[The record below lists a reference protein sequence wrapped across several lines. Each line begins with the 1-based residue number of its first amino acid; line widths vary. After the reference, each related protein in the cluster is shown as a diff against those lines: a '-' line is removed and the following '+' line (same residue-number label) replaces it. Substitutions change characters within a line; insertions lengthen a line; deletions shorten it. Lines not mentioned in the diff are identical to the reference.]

1 MIRIMILQKGGTIE
15 DASDIF
21 QDGLIIIL
29 EKLDNKQFA
38 LACKF
43 VTFLYS
49 VCDNL
54 WKKVLEKR
62 EVAANY
68 FATRNE
74 SEGNPD
80 LTDLIDQKMY
90 EEIFHKVFET
100 LEPVKKEILT
110 FYWRGL
116 SPQEIAN
123 KLGVSNGYVRKA
135 KCEAQNELT
144 EKVKRLPEYMRLKR
158 TERAAREVVH

>member
-1 MIRIMILQKGGTIE
+1 MIRIMIIQKGGTVE
-15 DASDIF
+15 DAYDIF

-49 VCDNL
+49 VCELL
-54 WKKVLEKR
+54 WKKVLDKR

-80 LTDLIDQKMY
+80 FTDLIDQKMY
-90 EEIFHKVFET
+90 EEIFHNVFDT
-100 LEPVKKEILT
+100 LEPVNKEILT
-110 FYWRGL
+110 FYWQGL
-116 SPQEIAN
+116 SPQEIADR
-123 KLGVSNGYVRKA
+123 LGFSNGYVRKK
-135 KCEAQNELT
+135 KCEAQSELT
-144 EKVKRLPEYMRLKR
+144 EKVKMHPEYMRIKSS
-158 TERAAREVVH
+158 ERAAREVVL